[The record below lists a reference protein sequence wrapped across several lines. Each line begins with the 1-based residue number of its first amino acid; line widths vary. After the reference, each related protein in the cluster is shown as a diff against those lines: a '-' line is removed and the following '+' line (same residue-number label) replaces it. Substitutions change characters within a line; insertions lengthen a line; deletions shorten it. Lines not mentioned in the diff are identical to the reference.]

1 MTTITDT
8 QVKLIVLG
16 GQAVKHYEDGGEYII
31 HPLFDTPET
40 KVAIE
45 HMGPL
50 HLTGASRW
58 SLIGLRVYLVF
69 GMLAL
74 LYYVVQVATGAI
86 H

>member
-8 QVKLIVLG
+8 QGKRIVLG
-16 GQAVKHYEDGGEYII
+16 GQAVKHYEDGGDYII
-31 HPLFDTPET
+31 HPLFDAPEA
-40 KVAIE
+40 KVDTE
-45 HMGPL
+45 HLGPL
-50 HLTGASRW
+50 HLAGASRW